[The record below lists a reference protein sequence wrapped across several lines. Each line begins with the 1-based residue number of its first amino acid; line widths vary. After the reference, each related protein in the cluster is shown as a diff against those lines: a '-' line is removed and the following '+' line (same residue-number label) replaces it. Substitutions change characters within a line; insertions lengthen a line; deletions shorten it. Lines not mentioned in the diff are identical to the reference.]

1 MTKTRFLVEGMT
13 CQHCVNS
20 VTAEVSAVANVT
32 GLQIDLGSGIVTV
45 DSDGIL
51 NTAFVHD
58 AISAAGYTSQP
69 A

>member
-1 MTKTRFLVEGMT
+1 MTKTTFLVQGMT

-32 GLQIDLGSGIVTV
+32 GLQVDVESGLVTV

-51 NTAFVHD
+51 NTASVQD